1 MPIYN
6 PYNGLEYQIG
16 SDYLDAIEYPHE
28 YKTYLEVQVWKFSSN
43 MPSKTEI
50 FYYSDLTDNVIS
62 GSFNYDNSSDIK
74 RSCTLNM
81 AVKNNEL
88 LVNKNSN
95 IWFDKA
101 FKIYNHYEYPNDNRE
116 DEKLFLGWFLP
127 NKNSFVYDE
136 NGRSLTI
143 GCDDII
149 TLLMNTRCG
158 AMLDW
163 GEYSSVDSDNDVFL
177 SYCGLIIEGARGLD
191 EVNIDNNLAAII
203 KNLLKQCKLPLNFDS
218 NKIIPMLKESY
229 LEIPYDLE
237 FSADQ
242 SLYDVLKTLVDLI
255 PNQRMYITE
264 DLNLIFDY
272 MPNIWLYTATESHYV
287 YHRSRD
293 LTNIVISESNEQNLT
308 DFYNYVVVMGK
319 DGVAGKYAIQQGGYC
334 LYCGNKYTRAE
345 YKSNEYCPFCL
356 EEYGLRKSI
365 YYMNENHPLT
375 IENVGVFK
383 KAIENESCSTIQECR
398 NMARWECIK
407 SSNLQNSITIAFVDF
422 PIKFLYN
429 WGLSGLGEKIE
440 YTSII
445 TGETN
450 VYIVNKV
457 SYDSESCIWT
467 ADLSR
472 FYALQEEPIVTVIGA
487 PPSYV
492 GHYDL
497 KKPTFTYEL
506 GINGLCTFHINNGDH
521 TEWSLFKIYVNDKFV
536 GETVTEENDRTSKVF
551 IYQFSA
557 NNDYRIY
564 TSAYN
569 PNFPPSIS
577 SDNQII
583 TIDNIVTPKTVDND
597 PYPHTPIEIIDAHAP
612 RIIDE
617 YGNFITDEN
626 GDYILYT

>member
-6 PYNGLEYQIG
+6 PYNGLEYKIG
-16 SDYLDAIEYPHE
+16 SDYLDPIEYPHE
-28 YKTYLEVQVWKFSSN
+28 YNTYLEVQVWKFSSN
-43 MPSKTEI
+43 IPSKTEI
-50 FYYSDLTDNVIS
+50 VYYSDLTDNVIS

-81 AVKNNEL
+81 LMKNNEL
-88 LVNKNSN
+88 LVSKNSN

-101 FKIYNHYEYPNDNRE
+101 FKIYNHYEYPNDDKE
-116 DEKLFLGWFLP
+116 DEKLFLGWFIP

-136 NGRSLTI
+136 SGRSLTI

-163 GEYSSVDSDNDVFL
+163 GEDYTAGGNNDSFL
-177 SYCGLIIEGARGLD
+177 FYCGLTIKAPENYTHPEYG
-191 EVNIDNNLAAII
+191 ESIDFLI
-203 KNLLKQCKLPLNFDS
+203 KNLLEQYKLPINFDE
-218 NKIIPMLKESY
+218 NKIFPMLRDIS
-229 LEIPYDLE
+229 LGIPYDLE

-242 SLYDVLKTLVDLI
+242 SLHDVLKAIVDLI

-264 DLNLIFDY
+264 DLNLMFDY
-272 MPNIWLYTATESHYV
+272 MPNIWLWTAEGSNYV
-287 YHRSRD
+287 YHRARD

-334 LYCGNKYTRAE
+334 LCCGNKYTRKE
-345 YKSNEYCPFCL
+345 YENNEYCPFCL

-375 IENVGVFK
+375 IENVGVYKYAF
-383 KAIENESCSTIQECR
+383 ENESCSTVQECR
-398 NMARWECIK
+398 DMARWKCIET
-407 SSNLQNSITIAFVDF
+407 SNLQNSLTVTFVDF

-429 WGLSGLGEKIE
+429 WRLLGLGEKIE

-450 VYIVNKV
+450 VYIVNKL

-472 FYALQEEPIVTVIGA
+472 FYALQEEPIVTIVGA
-487 PPSYV
+487 PPGLV

-497 KKPTFTYEL
+497 KNPTFTYEL
-506 GINGLCTFHINNGDH
+506 GTNGL
-521 TEWSLFKIYVNDKFV
+521 
-536 GETVTEENDRTSKVF
+536 
-551 IYQFSA
+551 
-557 NNDYRIY
+557 
-564 TSAYN
+564 
-569 PNFPPSIS
+569 
-577 SDNQII
+577 
-583 TIDNIVTPKTVDND
+583 
-597 PYPHTPIEIIDAHAP
+597 
-612 RIIDE
+612 
-617 YGNFITDEN
+617 
-626 GDYILYT
+626 

>member
-1 MPIYN
+1 MAF
-6 PYNGLEYQIG
+6 EYKIK

-43 MPSKTEI
+43 TPSKTEI
-50 FYYSDLTDNVIS
+50 VYYSDLTDNVIS

-81 AVKNNEL
+81 AFKDNEL
-88 LVNKNSN
+88 LINKNSN

-127 NKNSFVYDE
+127 NKNSFVYDD

-143 GCDDII
+143 SCDDII

-163 GEYSSVDSDNDVFL
+163 NEYFSVGINDDSFL
-177 SYCGLIIEGARGLD
+177 NYCGLTIKAPENYAYPEDGESIYFL
-191 EVNIDNNLAAII
+191 I
-203 KNLLKQCKLPLNFDS
+203 KNLLEQYKLPLNFDE
-218 NKIIPMLKESY
+218 NKIFPILKEIGKG
-229 LEIPYDLE
+229 IPYDLE
-237 FSADQ
+237 FGADQ
-242 SLYDVLKTLVDLI
+242 SLYDVLKTIIELI
-255 PNQRMYITE
+255 PNQRMYIDE
-264 DLNLIFDY
+264 DLNLLFDY
-272 MPNIWLYTATESHYV
+272 MPNTWLFTAIWSNFV
-287 YHRSRD
+287 FHRSRD
-293 LTNIVISESNEQNLT
+293 LNNIIISESNEQNLT

-345 YKSNEYCPFCL
+345 YENNEFCPFCL

-375 IENVGVFK
+375 IENKGVSKYAF
-383 KAIENESCSTIQECR
+383 ENESCSTVQECR
-398 NMARWECIK
+398 NMARWKCIET
-407 SSNLQNSITIAFVDF
+407 SNLQNNLTITFVDF
-422 PIKFLYN
+422 PVKFLKSPRC
-429 WGLSGLGEKIE
+429 LLGLGEKIE

-450 VYIVNKV
+450 VYILNKL
-457 SYDSESCIWT
+457 SYDSESSVWT

-472 FYALQEEPIVTVIGA
+472 FYALQEEPIVTAIGA
-487 PPSYV
+487 PPAWV

-497 KKPTFTYEL
+497 KNPTFTYEL
-506 GINGLCTFHINNGDH
+506 GENGLCTFHINNGDH
-521 TEWSLFKIYVNDKFV
+521 TEWSLFKIYINDKFV
-536 GETVTEENDRTSKVF
+536 GQTVTEEDGGTSKVF
-551 IYQFSA
+551 TYQFSA
-557 NNDYRIY
+557 TNNYRVY

-569 PNFPPSIS
+569 CSFPPSMMS
-577 SDNQII
+577 ESQII
-583 TIDNIVTPKTVDND
+583 TISNIITPVTVDND

-617 YGNFITDEN
+617 YGNFVTDESGN
-626 GDYILYT
+626 YILYT